1 MKNFLLMLMAGCL
14 VGTFLFGIFSPQ
26 LISWYY
32 TPPAE
37 LVFSCKPT
45 MDWSLE
51 TYRKI
56 VVTGMILGGI
66 SFSLLFF
73 AVRSARKKP
82 AAANPGNDLLR

>member
-1 MKNFLLMLMAGCL
+1 MKNFLLMLLSGCL
-14 VGTFLFGIFSPQ
+14 LGVITFGIFSPQ

-56 VVTGMILGGI
+56 VVTGMVLGGI

-73 AVRSARKKP
+73 ALRSARKKP
-82 AAANPGNDLLR
+82 AGAPGGELSR